1 MRDQVSTATGP
12 PPPSAIAS
20 RTSAA
25 HIRGPRHRVDRRA
38 VLWWTL
44 RMLVGAGVTLGAL
57 GLTYWLWEA
66 SRPWVGPVALVAA
79 AGFLVTTAVMPAWRY
94 HVHRWECTEHA
105 VYELKGWLV
114 REWRIIPVS
123 RIQSV
128 DMVRGPL
135 QLMLGLGTLRV
146 VTASPEGRIKIV
158 GLDADVV
165 AKEAAVLTELTQT
178 SAGDAT

>member
-1 MRDQVSTATGP
+1 MRVQGTTETK
-12 PPPSAIAS
+12 PPPSALAS

-25 HIRGPRHRVDRRA
+25 HVRSPLHRVDRRA

-44 RMLVGAGVTLGAL
+44 RALIGAALTLGAL
-57 GLTYWLWEA
+57 GATYLWWEE
-66 SRPWVGPVALVAA
+66 SRTWVGPVLIVAA
-79 AGFLVTTAVMPAWRY
+79 AGFLLTLALMPGWRY
-94 HVHRWECTEHA
+94 RVHRWECTENA

-146 VTASPEGRIKIV
+146 ITASPEGRIKIV

-165 AKEAAVLTELTQT
+165 AKEAAALTELTQQ
-178 SAGDAT
+178 SPGDAT